1 MAYDPNCLRRVAN
14 WTTLEKEHKFEK
26 ETFNPTKFF
35 EDLPMASPKL
45 YALLENI
52 RTLDEQDIVNHG
64 KIFKHFIFSEVKQ
77 GGYGA
82 KIISSGLMAYGMNLC
97 YTNKLQM
104 KSDNELLES
113 TGGNFAFLC
122 STTLYDQVLSSGLKK
137 SVLETF
143 NRRPDNV
150 QGDLIRI
157 MVADAGFKEGI
168 DLFDVKYVHIFEPQT
183 SEADQ
188 KQAIGRA
195 TRKCGQ
201 AGLDFHPTKGW
212 ALHVFIYDIA
222 ISQRLMDK
230 YNSKTLFDMYLKQS
244 KIDFKKMNFSQEVE
258 KLMITGSVDYPL
270 NQNILNY
277 RIEDDMSVSHVV
289 MEGGEEKLIN
299 TSRINNPILT
309 NVTVPLNANKNPTDI
324 NAFLG
329 NTQSIQNSKQINSSS
344 IQNNTKQNANVANV
358 NEFNVNSL
366 KVNTKNTQQNV
377 NSVNV
382 NSAKVNSRNAQLE
395 QNVNVSDINVNSVKV
410 NARNAQLEQNVN
422 VSGQNVAQN
431 VQPELN
437 VNGYSVNANIS
448 NTLPFPNTNAI
459 NVNSPPSI
467 PTMKTVYNYEN
478 NVQSMLNTKNAN
490 SQPVFKQKKPRQHI
504 PIKLGTE
511 VLCDK
516 VCSIHRPNKYVPVAL
531 PLFVTVAIIN
541 DAPLP
546 NRKLKKPRSHFCQL
560 LKSMPSFCTQV
571 STAFK
576 NQEAYVKANADVLVK
591 AIENDKHKEL
601 PRSLRPTFIRYV
613 YKFVP
618 KPIQDKIA
626 IMPNVQRAL
635 AEEVKNA
642 NVNANAFAN
651 VNVNSNKN
659 ANVDKNVNS
668 SRNVNADKNA
678 NVGKNV
684 NADKNA
690 NADKNTNVGK
700 NVNADKNTNVD
711 KNVNADKNANVGKNV
726 NADKNVNVDKNVN
739 ADKNANVGKNV
750 NADKNANA
758 DKNTNVDKNVNA
770 DKNANVDKNVNVK
783 ENSNTQH
790 ENVTPKKEL
799 FKYLLE
805 DVPKM
810 TEKLPFR
817 QMQEYIV
824 DNYGIFTW
832 PKVKLENLCVSSGGE
847 GVIFEKNSKK
857 SNVHINVANAGQS
870 FVYTAQ
876 HNANAIMKE
885 MEESMKLD
893 DEMVLKDLN
902 EGVNKSL
909 IAKFSP
915 TQDFIRHYF
924 TTQSP
929 YKGMLLWHS
938 VGTGKTCTAIAT
950 ASSTFEREGYTILWV
965 TRTTLKDDIW
975 KNMFDTVCSLSMQ
988 ERLTKGTKIPQKM
1001 TDKMKLVPSNW
1012 SIRPMSY
1019 KSFTN
1024 LVSASNKMYHDL
1036 VKKNGVDDPLRKTLI
1051 IIDEAHKLFSGFDLL
1066 PSEKPDMKKFKAALN
1081 KSYSVSGAN
1090 SVKLLLMSAT
1100 PYSRDILEMMK
1111 LINLLKEPNEQI
1123 PTNFDDFSQ
1132 MFLDNEGHFTNEGK
1146 ELFLNYITGLVSYLD
1161 RGSDAREFAQP
1172 QIQLINVKM
1181 SERPVADIAALKK
1194 ENDKNVAAI
1203 KNIIR
1208 QLDESFLIFK
1218 KAKMQQLREE
1228 VKIHCEGLKGLDYQD
1243 CRNTKTP
1250 YMKLLIQSIDD
1261 MGTKIDDIKSAHNKE
1276 VKKLNDE
1283 FNKINEVYENNYSQ
1297 EHNIELKCIREK

>member
-26 ETFNPTKFF
+26 DTFNPMKFL

-52 RTLDEQDIVNHG
+52 RTLDEQDIVDHG

-104 KSDNELLES
+104 KSENELLE
-113 TGGNFAFLC
+113 TAGGNFAFLC

-222 ISQRLMDK
+222 LSQRLMDK
-230 YNSKTLFDMYLKQS
+230 YNAKTLFDMYLKQS

-277 RIEDDMSVSHVV
+277 RIEDDMSVSHIV

-299 TSRINNPILT
+299 TSRINHPILT
-309 NVTVPLNANKNPTDI
+309 NVTVPLNVNKNPQEI

-329 NTQSIQNSKQINSSS
+329 NTQSIQNSTKVT
-344 IQNNTKQNANVANV
+344 NTSKQNMNV
-358 NEFNVNSL
+358 NAINAQPE
-366 KVNTKNTQQNV
+366 QIV
-377 NSVNV
+377 NSVNVNLNINNAQPEQNENSMNVNAQPQQNV
-382 NSAKVNSRNAQLE
+382 NSAKVNANARNSQPEPNVSSL
-395 QNVNVSDINVNSVKV
+395 NVNTVNVNAKNARPELNTNNSKV
-410 NARNAQLEQNVN
+410 NARNAQP
-422 VSGQNVAQN
+422 AQN
-431 VQPELN
+431 V
-437 VNGYSVNANIS
+437 YIS
-448 NTLPFPNTNAI
+448 NTLNPLLNTNNARF
-459 NVNSPPSI
+459 PPSI
-467 PTMKTVYNYEN
+467 PTMKNINAYDN
-478 NVQSMLNTKNAN
+478 NTQSMLNTKNTN
-490 SQPVFKQKKPRQHI
+490 SQPVLKEKKPRQHI

-531 PLFVTVAIIN
+531 PLFVTVAIVN
-541 DAPLP
+541 NAPLP

-560 LKSMPSFCTQV
+560 LKSMPSFCAQV

-591 AIENDKHKEL
+591 AIEDDKHKEL

-626 IMPNVQRAL
+626 IMPNVQKAL
-635 AEEVKNA
+635 AEEAKNANINANVFANSNNVNAYLDKNA
-642 NVNANAFAN
+642 NVNAN
-651 VNVNSNKN
+651 VNSSKN
-659 ANVDKNVNS
+659 SNVDKNVNS
-668 SRNVNADKNA
+668 SKNY
-678 NVGKNV
+678 
-684 NADKNA
+684 
-690 NADKNTNVGK
+690 
-700 NVNADKNTNVD
+700 NVD
-711 KNVNADKNANVGKNV
+711 KNVNANKNSNVDKNVNSSKNANVE
-726 NADKNVNVDKNVN
+726 KNVNVDKN
-739 ADKNANVGKNV
+739 ANV
-750 NADKNANA
+750 
-758 DKNTNVDKNVNA
+758 
-770 DKNANVDKNVNVK
+770 
-783 ENSNTQH
+783 NSNSKAQE

-799 FKYLLE
+799 FKYLLD
-805 DVPKM
+805 DVPKI
-810 TEKLPFR
+810 TEKLSFK

-832 PKVKLENLCVSSGGE
+832 PKVKLENLCVTSGGE
-847 GVIFEKNSKK
+847 GVIYEGNSKK
-857 SNVHINVANAGQS
+857 SNVMNVANAGQS

-988 ERLTKGTKIPQKM
+988 ERLTKGAKIPQKM

-1066 PSEKPDMKKFKAALN
+1066 PSEKPDMKKFKTALN
-1081 KSYSVSGAN
+1081 KSYAVSGAD

-1111 LINLLKEPNEQI
+1111 LINLLKEPKEQI

-1132 MFLDNEGHFTNEGK
+1132 MFLDNEGHFTDEGK

-1161 RGSDAREFAQP
+1161 RGNDAREFAQP
-1172 QIQLINVKM
+1172 QIQLVNVKM
-1181 SERPVADIAALKK
+1181 SERPVADIAALKQ

-1228 VKIHCEGLKGLDYQD
+1228 VKIHCAGLKGLDFQD
-1243 CRNTKTP
+1243 CRESKTP

-1261 MGTKIDDIKSAHNKE
+1261 MGTKIDDIKTAHNKE

-1297 EHNIELKCIREK
+1297 EHNIELKCTREK